1 MLELS
6 TGAITDPIGPA
17 RAKYSENRDLD
28 RDAIAVGKFMQ
39 ASDRLNAGNH
49 DDLQEATQ
57 LRPALST
64 PAKLRDCPGRRH
76 NLGST
81 TLHNSGE
88 LHGIRCLDLFHRLLD
103 HPGRVGGR
111 NGGARL

>member
-6 TGAITDPIGPA
+6 TSAITDPIGPA

-57 LRPALST
+57 LRPRSFCSGQT
-64 PAKLRDCPGRRH
+64 PRLPGPAAQP
-76 NLGST
+76 S
-81 TLHNSGE
+81 
-88 LHGIRCLDLFHRLLD
+88 IDD
-103 HPGRVGGR
+103 P
-111 NGGARL
+111 A